1 MSRNPY
7 LGKTWSSISDYL
19 LCLDKEMVKGW
30 INLDSWAMSNGLP
43 RSSGKGWGKPG
54 TRTTTGLRK
63 EGKHMHFSGSRTKAI
78 ACESKDLWKSA
89 SPEKQWVSKIVKV
102 NFSKTLEINK
112 MFPTTQGKEPNLGK
126 NRQDCI
132 ILTCSLLIPSPLQ
145 LHSSLENHSS
155 TIQGKTSSHWG
166 RQTGEDLPQSPLQRT
181 VTIWRLLQLPGHCH

>member
-1 MSRNPY
+1 M
-7 LGKTWSSISDYL
+7 GAG
-19 LCLDKEMVKGW
+19 E
-30 INLDSWAMSNGLP
+30 
-43 RSSGKGWGKPG
+43 PG
-54 TRTTTGLRK
+54 TRTTIGLRK

-78 ACESKDLWKSA
+78 ACEIKNLWKSA

-112 MFPTTQGKEPNLGK
+112 RFPTTQGKEPNLGK

-155 TIQGKTSSHWG
+155 MIKGKTSSPWG
-166 RQTGEDLPQSPLQRT
+166 EADRLGPPHITTPEHCYCLTSLAVPWTLSLSKSLWDLTQS
-181 VTIWRLLQLPGHCH
+181 LLQVSNLFLRGIYQKQSAAII